1 MNHVRRAT
9 VIIDIKQLLRYTEN
23 ILKNTNAGNAAKAA
37 NATKTKNNTKVC
49 LLCCDDC
56 NGSCVNRKYTPMPY
70 SPPLLPLM
78 LRQYK

>member
-23 ILKNTNAGNAAKAA
+23 ILKNTNAANAA
-37 NATKTKNNTKVC
+37 KTKNNSKVC
-49 LLCCDDC
+49 LLCCDNC

-78 LRQYK
+78 LTQYK

>member
-23 ILKNTNAGNAAKAA
+23 ILKNA
-37 NATKTKNNTKVC
+37 NVAKTKNNSKVC
-49 LLCCDDC
+49 SLCCDDC

-70 SPPLLPLM
+70 SPPLQPLM

>member
-23 ILKNTNAGNAAKAA
+23 ILKNTNAG
-37 NATKTKNNTKVC
+37 KTKNITKVC